1 MSTDACQCFRV
12 LETCMDKIYY
22 GMGSWFLKCL
32 CGFVE
37 CGVAE
42 WSDKRNKGTGAV
54 GWATWSEISN
64 LTHTNQLVVRKLS
77 ALFPCA
83 PCLLLLH
90 LRALVAHIC
99 FTLCPV
105 LWALIWPQRP
115 VEGQATQT
123 WPQNTQ
129 QIPEDPKLLKGNKK
143 EHQRGGGLGVSLLL
157 KGGFHPAP
165 PCWSINP
172 IGEPR
177 CLFSKQES
185 HLPLC
190 SELHSLSAVLV
201 LDKC

>member
-1 MSTDACQCFRV
+1 MGLSITQMMTSGSQKSV
-12 LETCMDKIYY
+12 SKISRIL
-22 GMGSWFLKCL
+22 GCSPPNT
-32 CGFVE
+32 
-37 CGVAE
+37 APR
-42 WSDKRNKGTGAV
+42 SRGTEP
-54 GWATWSEISN
+54 WCW
-64 LTHTNQLVVRKLS
+64 
-77 ALFPCA
+77 
-83 PCLLLLH
+83 
-90 LRALVAHIC
+90 
-99 FTLCPV
+99 
-105 LWALIWPQRP
+105 IWPQRP

-190 SELHSLSAVLV
+190 SELRSLSAVLV